1 MNIDWYALGMV
12 AVVSVTFS
20 VLFVVLLAAGI
31 RFVSAARLK
40 TNQGGSGTATLT
52 AGYGLLGA
60 AALLVLVGIY
70 MIVPQFH

>member
-20 VLFVVLLAAGI
+20 VIFVALLAGGI
-31 RFVSAARLK
+31 RFVSASRLK
-40 TNQGGSGTATLT
+40 TNQGGSGTVTLT
-52 AGYGLLGA
+52 AGYGLLGLA
-60 AALLVLVGIY
+60 GLLVLVGLW

>member
-20 VLFVVLLAAGI
+20 VLFVVLLASGI

-40 TNQGGSGTATLT
+40 TNQGGSGAAILT
-52 AGYGLLGA
+52 VGYSLLGA